1 MSSPATR
8 LAEALLC
15 ACPHRGGGAAANRR
29 GPCPQELE
37 WGGRKEQVNH
47 HPQEHPRWQR
57 CWKKVTR
64 VTIYQL
70 AQGRGRDSAH
80 EMGGSEKAFLRQ
92 GI

>member
-1 MSSPATR
+1 MLRPYGV
-8 LAEALLC
+8 L
-15 ACPHRGGGAAANRR
+15 NRR

-47 HPQEHPRWQR
+47 HPQEHPRWER

-70 AQGRGRDSAH
+70 VQGRRRDSAH